1 MYALEGKNLHFCDIE
16 LVEKV
21 LHRKKQT
28 SAKMVFEKKI
38 VGK

>member
-1 MYALEGKNLHFCDIE
+1 MHWKGKNLHFCDIE